1 MTFVLLA
8 IVPVTIA
15 ILYVLVQRTK
25 HDKTQLLSHVVV
37 TGGSSGIGLSIAQE
51 LVKIQ
56 AKKITLIARGEDKL
70 KQARDMLNDLAKSYT
85 DEKKTLNGTEIGFV
99 SLDVS
104 NEDEVNKKLTPI
116 LKESPP
122 TMLFNVAGTS
132 ISGYVESTPSRMYES
147 LMRINYLGTVN
158 ITRVCLPFMRG
169 GEGAAIAVTS
179 SAAGQVGVFGYTAY
193 SPSKFALSGFVE
205 ALSME
210 VLADKV
216 SVTIAFPP
224 DTDTPGYKEE
234 QKCKPK
240 ETDLI
245 SDAAGL
251 FKPEDIARKMI
262 KATLGGQYTVY
273 WGLEGW
279 MLATLTAGMGPV
291 TNMVDALCQIFLM
304 GLLRFI
310 SLFYLMSFRGII
322 AKCKKEREQEKTE

>member
-1 MTFVLLA
+1 MFILFATLPLILAVLY
-8 IVPVTIA
+8 
-15 ILYVLVQRTK
+15 ILIERVK
-25 HDKTQLLSHVVV
+25 HDKSHLLSHVVV

-51 LVKIQ
+51 LVKLQ
-56 AKKITLIARGEDKL
+56 AKKVTLIARGTDKL
-70 KQARDMLNDLAKSYT
+70 KQTKDMLDDLAKTYAPG
-85 DEKKTLNGTEIGFV
+85 EKKTLSGTQIDVV
-99 SLDVS
+99 SLDIS
-104 NEDEVNKKLTPI
+104 NEDEVIEKLTPI
-116 LKESPP
+116 LKESAP

-132 ISGYVESTPSRMYES
+132 ISGYVESTPSKSYES

-169 GEGAAIAVTS
+169 GKGAAIAVTS

-234 QKCKPK
+234 QKSKPK

-251 FKPEDIARKMI
+251 FKPE
-262 KATLGGQYTVY
+262 
-273 WGLEGW
+273 E
-279 MLATLTAGMGPV
+279 
-291 TNMVDALCQIFLM
+291 
-304 GLLRFI
+304 
-310 SLFYLMSFRGII
+310 
-322 AKCKKEREQEKTE
+322 